1 MNVVI
6 RWPGTLALTVDDNAP
21 APGARLGR
29 RALWALCGVL
39 ALFGLYHLA
48 MQPALSE
55 LAAGAPYI
63 NAYGRQR
70 MLSQRLTKAVLASQ
84 YDISP
89 AERQRCFE
97 EAVQTLSEWTEQH
110 ARLLERDA
118 AYLRSPEMAPAVA
131 TLDRHFQTMRSQAA
145 RFIELMSSDATADVE
160 ELARLSATLLA
171 AEPLFLAQMN
181 EIVGWY
187 EAEVQQRVRE
197 LRWVGWGIFAL
208 LIATSLFL
216 HAGVVLP
223 AIRVLSSLYQANL
236 SRYRTLVEN
245 MSDGLALVDR
255 QGTIQFANQRLR
267 TMLQLTGEPAEWNRL
282 DDYLLPAPGARA
294 ALMQTIH
301 LHGRMESRFQRVQDG
316 MPIDV
321 ILRCQAIHDVRP
333 DNDAITLVV
342 MTDITAEKSGRERL
356 RDLQDQLSRV
366 QRLKTV
372 GEMSASLAHEL
383 GQPLGAISAFVGGCR
398 HQLDTEHWEPERL
411 KEQLRRIERA
421 ATRAGEILQRFR
433 AYGRRASLQP
443 LVLDFSALV
452 GEVQE
457 LCGPLLAESN
467 TSLHCQIDQTLP
479 AVSGD
484 PLLIQQVLMNLIQN
498 AVQALEGLPQERR
511 VISLTVIGAAGGS
524 GVEITVADRGKGI
537 PSDLLARLTEP
548 FFTTRP
554 NGLGLGLSIC
564 RTIIEDH
571 EGRLCVTSE
580 AGAGTTVRLL
590 LPAMIPEA
598 AHV

>member
-1 MNVVI
+1 MNAVA
-6 RWPGTLALTVDDNAP
+6 RWPTLVAKISDESVP
-21 APGARLGR
+21 APGVRLGR

-39 ALFGLYHLA
+39 ALFALYHLA

-70 MLSQRLTKAVLASQ
+70 MLSQRLTKAVLAAQ
-84 YDISP
+84 YDISS
-89 AERQRCFE
+89 AERQRCLE
-97 EAVQTLSEWTEQH
+97 EAAQTLGEWTEQH
-110 ARLLERDA
+110 ARLMERDA
-118 AYLRSPEMAPAVA
+118 AYLRSPAIAPAVA
-131 TLDRHFQTMRSQAA
+131 TLDRHFQTMRGQAT
-145 RFIELMSSDATADVE
+145 RFIELTQTSGTTDGN
-160 ELARLSATLLA
+160 ELAQISAKLLA
-171 AEPLFLAQMN
+171 EEPLFLAQMN

-197 LRWVGWGIFAL
+197 LRWIGWGIFGL

-216 HAGVVLP
+216 HAGVVSP

-245 MSDGLALVDR
+245 MNDGLAVVDR
-255 QGTIQFANQRLR
+255 LGAIQFANQRLR
-267 TMLQLTGEPAEWNRL
+267 TMLQLTGEPAQWHRL
-282 DDYLLPAPGARA
+282 DDYLWAAPGARTT
-294 ALMQTIH
+294 LMQAIAQ
-301 LHGRMESRFQRVQDG
+301 HGRIETRFQRQLERT
-316 MPIDV
+316 PLDV
-321 ILRCQAIHDVRP
+321 ILRCQAIHEARP
-333 DNDAITLVV
+333 GNEVITLVV
-342 MTDITAEKSGRERL
+342 LTDITAEKSGRERL
-356 RDLQDQLSRV
+356 SDLQDQLSRV

-383 GQPLGAISAFVGGCR
+383 GQPLGAISAYVGGCQ
-398 HQLDTEHWEPERL
+398 HQLATDHWEPEQL

-421 ATRAGEILQRFR
+421 ATRAGEILKRFR
-433 AYGRRASLQP
+433 AYGRHASLQP
-443 LVLDFSALV
+443 LLLDFPALV
-452 GEVQE
+452 GEVEE
-457 LCGPLLAESN
+457 LCGPLLSESR
-467 TSLHCQIDQTLP
+467 TALHCRVDQPLP

-498 AVQALEGLPQERR
+498 AVQALNGVPQERR
-511 VISLTVIGAAGGS
+511 VISLTVSQGHGDT
-524 GVEITVADRGKGI
+524 GVEMTVADHGNGI
-537 PSDLLARLTEP
+537 PSELLPRLTEP

-571 EGRLCVTSE
+571 EGRLCMTSE
-580 AGAGTTVRLL
+580 SGVGTTVRLL
-590 LPAMIPEA
+590 LPATTTEA